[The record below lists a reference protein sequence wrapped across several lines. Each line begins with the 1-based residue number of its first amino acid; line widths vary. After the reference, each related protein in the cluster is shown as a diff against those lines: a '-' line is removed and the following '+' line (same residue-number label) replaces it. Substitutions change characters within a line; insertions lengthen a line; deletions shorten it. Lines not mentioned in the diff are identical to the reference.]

1 MRDERPT
8 LDGIDLD
15 TVDPDTFGAGLRGL
29 GLNLLVRDVMAQVL
43 MLESVF
49 DMRSFQATADFAI
62 LTYGDE
68 VLQLHAD
75 GTYHSHP
82 LGAVVAAVDA
92 RGPGVEI
99 RLYETDPDDAV
110 DRARSLG
117 LEILQEPADK
127 PHGLREAFIICPNGY
142 VWAPSRPLLTG

>member
-15 TVDPDTFGAGLRGL
+15 TVDPDTFGAALRGI
-29 GLNLLVRDVMAQVL
+29 GLNLLVRDVPAQVA
-43 MLESVF
+43 MLGDVF
-49 DMRSFQATADFAI
+49 DMRAFQPTADFAI

-92 RGPGVEI
+92 RGPGIEI
-99 RLYETDPDDAV
+99 RLYDIIYELLDDVKAAMTGMLPPETRDKISGSRV
-110 DRARSLG
+110 TIETVWGLG
-117 LEILQEPADK
+117 YKMVLESPTQ
-127 PHGLREAFIICPNGY
+127 
-142 VWAPSRPLLTG
+142 

>member
-15 TVDPDTFGAGLRGL
+15 TVDPDTFGAGLRGI
-29 GLNLLVRDVMAQVL
+29 GLNLLVRDVPAQVA
-43 MLESVF
+43 MLGDVF
-49 DMRSFQATADFAI
+49 DMRAFQPTADFAI

-92 RGPGVEI
+92 RGPGIEI
-99 RLYETDPDDAV
+99 RLYETDPDVAV
-110 DRARSLG
+110 ERARARG
-117 LEILQEPADK
+117 LEILQEPAVK

-142 VWAPSRPLLTG
+142 VWVPSRPVLG